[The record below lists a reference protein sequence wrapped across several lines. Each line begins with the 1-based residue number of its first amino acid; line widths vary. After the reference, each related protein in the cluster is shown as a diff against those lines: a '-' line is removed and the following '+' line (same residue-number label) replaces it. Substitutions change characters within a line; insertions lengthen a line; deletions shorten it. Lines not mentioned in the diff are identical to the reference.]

1 MASLADLQTEREAL
15 RAAQAKAD
23 FEAAEAATLKHDD
36 VLAAGL
42 AARRAV
48 RGALDDLVARM
59 LAAIEGEHDET
70 RVHYRLTDTAH
81 DWLTELG
88 HGVQAAA
95 GQCPDFGER
104 FRAGVVPRGLLTV
117 SQWADKFRKM
127 VTGTN
132 LPGPWNTATTPYLR
146 EVMDSLSEHSPVQRV
161 VFIKSVQ
168 VGATEV
174 LNNWLGY
181 IMHHLRNKDVLVV
194 VPTKEYRNQKFNPR
208 FARALTETDALRELV
223 TTASRNKK
231 NTEDVLEYGVGAKV
245 VKAGANVSTDLRS
258 DPFPYIA
265 CDEIDEFPE
274 SIPGSGDPMTL
285 IEGRQT
291 TFSRPKTFL
300 VSTPKEKDTSRVAK
314 EYAASDRRRYHVP
327 CPFCGTFQPL
337 VWGNLK
343 FDASLTEGQEHAPEA
358 ERVRRVTAVWYECA
372 HCRAVIEE
380 GHKSA
385 MLAAGRW
392 VAERPA
398 VTAVRGYHINSL
410 YAPVGLGK
418 GWHWLAEKWLACQ
431 GNTAELQTFVNE
443 RLGEVWETRRE
454 GANAMDLVARL
465 EAFPEAMPKRVRSV
479 GIDVQKGRVE
489 MSVWDFG
496 PGEECWAIDHLIVE
510 GDVAGQAVWDELAA
524 EIDAIRPDCGAID
537 SGYSA
542 TEVYAFCQRLRWLL
556 VTKGVEGTDKT
567 FMEDWEARKRRL
579 RKRRKKGHSPLLV
592 GNVAAMALVVQRLN
606 LPRPAPGQAMPG
618 YIHLPKG
625 DPAIDDEFLRQLA
638 APAYVEVKRNKKTFY
653 EWNEKASHPRNEAFD
668 CWKLALFAVRLSGVS
683 LTAKLPETDKESL
696 PVDTA
701 ISSAAVIKG
710 RRARHYIQ
718 KV

>member
-15 RAAQAKAD
+15 RAAQAKGD

-48 RGALDDLVARM
+48 RAALDDLVARM
-59 LAAIEGEHDET
+59 LAAIEVEHDET

-81 DWLTELG
+81 DWLTELAS
-88 HGVQAAA
+88 GVQAAA
-95 GQCPDFGER
+95 GRCPDFGER
-104 FRAGVVPRGLLTV
+104 FRAGVVPRGLMTV
-117 SQWADKFRKM
+117 SQWADRFRKM

-327 CPFCGTFQPL
+327 CPYCGTFQPL
-337 VWGNLK
+337 EWANLK
-343 FDASLTEGQEHAPEA
+343 FDASLTEGQEHTPEA

-380 GHKSA
+380 GHKTS
-385 MLAAGRW
+385 MLAAGKW

-418 GWHWLAEKWLACQ
+418 GWHWLAEKWLSCH

-465 EAFPEAMPKRVRSV
+465 EVFPENMPRRVRSV
-479 GIDVQKGRVE
+479 GIDLQKDRVE

-496 PGEECWAIDHLIVE
+496 PGEECWAIDHLILYGGITE
-510 GDVAGQAVWDELAA
+510 AEVWDDLEEAIN
-524 EIDAIRPDCGAID
+524 EIRPDCGAID
-537 SGYSA
+537 SGHWKDQA
-542 TEVYAFCQRLRWLL
+542 WAFHKRRGMSWMF
-556 VTKGVEGTDKT
+556 VTKGVEGIGKGLI
-567 FMEDWEARKRRL
+567 EDHQERRL
-579 RKRRKKGHSPLLV
+579 RLRKIRKKGEKPFLV
-592 GNVAAMALVVQRLN
+592 GNVPSQALVVQRLN
-606 LPRPAPGQAMPG
+606 LPRPETGVPMPG

-625 DPAIDDEFLRQLA
+625 EPAFDDEFLRQLS
-638 APAYVEVKRNKKTFY
+638 APAYVEKKVNKRTVY
-653 EWNEKASHPRNEAFD
+653 VWDEKANHPRNEAFD
-668 CWKLALFAVRLSGVS
+668 CWKLALAAVRLSGRS
-683 LTAKLPETDKESL
+683 LE
-696 PVDTA
+696 PVKSPTEQSPGKHA
-701 ISSAAVIKG
+701 EPASVNG
-710 RRARHYIQ
+710 RRARFHIAR
-718 KV
+718 